1 MTAMKTQLPEPDDA
15 RLRDLLRAS
24 HPAPD
29 LPPGFQNAVWRRLER
44 AEKPGET
51 ESVAEWLD
59 RAAAWLLR
67 PRLALVG
74 VAAMLL
80 VGISIGVLQ
89 GTSLANDIARQ
100 QYLAA
105 VSPLTTR

>member
-1 MTAMKTQLPEPDDA
+1 MKTLPLEPNDA
-15 RLRDLLRAS
+15 RLCDLLRAS
-24 HPAPD
+24 RPAPD

-44 AEKPGET
+44 AETPGET
-51 ESVAEWLD
+51 MSV
-59 RAAAWLLR
+59 AAWLLR
-67 PRLALVG
+67 PRLALAG
-74 VAAMLL
+74 VAVMLL

-89 GTSLANDIARQ
+89 GNSLANDIARQ